1 MFKMYSNMLG
11 LASTKMAKGAFV
23 TGLLLIGF
31 GVLIYALPDLFA
43 LLAAIVFWV
52 AGLSSISVAIK
63 ILLAKKKMNR
73 FAENVNNA
81 YRENVNIH
89 IDTEFED

>member
-31 GVLIYALPDLFA
+31 GILIIALPELFA
-43 LLAAIVFWV
+43 LLAAIVFFI
-52 AGLSSISVAIK
+52 AGLSSISVAVK
-63 ILLAKKKMNR
+63 ILLAKKKMNK